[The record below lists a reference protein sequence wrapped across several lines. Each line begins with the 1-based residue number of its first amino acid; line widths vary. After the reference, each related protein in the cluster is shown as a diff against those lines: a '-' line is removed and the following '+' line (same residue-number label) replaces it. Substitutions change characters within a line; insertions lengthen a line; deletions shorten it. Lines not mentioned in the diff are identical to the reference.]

1 VIKPT
6 VWMNTGVITMYGSSI
21 DATYHSH
28 HAMQVIW
35 PQSYSLC
42 KLNGSDI
49 SGVTIITSKVEHQLE
64 MSAGWVLLI
73 EPKSDLGQEL
83 FTKLMDQ
90 PFKSFNVPSFEA
102 TKQPMQTED
111 ITNFLTPLFEE
122 LKLTKQFL
130 VFNKSTVKDKRIQKL
145 LSELNQCLHGDCIK
159 PTNWRAAEVASQ
171 LALSESR
178 FLHLFSDEL
187 GISWRQYLLW
197 RRIICAVQA
206 IINNSSATDAAY
218 LAGFSDSAHLS
229 RTFRNNF
236 GMTIRQAHTLFK
248 KVS

>member
-6 VWMNTGVITMYGSSI
+6 VWVHPGVVTIYGSSI
-21 DATYHSH
+21 DATSHSH

-35 PQSYSLC
+35 PQSSSLC

-49 SGVTIITSKVEHQLE
+49 FGGTIIDAKVDHKLE
-64 MSAGWVLLI
+64 MSKGWVLLI

-83 FTKLMDQ
+83 VTKLMGQ
-90 PFKSFNVPSFEA
+90 PFKSFNTPFFEP
-102 TKQPMQTED
+102 TKQPIQAED
-111 ITNFLTPLFEE
+111 ITKYLMPLFDE
-122 LKLTKQFL
+122 LALTKQFL
-130 VFNKSTVKDKRIQKL
+130 VFNQSTVKDKRIKQL
-145 LSELNQCLHGDCIK
+145 LIKLNQCLHGDCIK
-159 PTNWRAAEVASQ
+159 PANWRAAEVASQ

-178 FLHLFSDEL
+178 FLHLFSKEL
-187 GISWRQYLLW
+187 GIPWRPYLLW

-206 IINNSSATDAAY
+206 MINNNSATDAAY

-236 GMTIRQAHTLFK
+236 GMTIRQAITLFK
-248 KVS
+248 KS